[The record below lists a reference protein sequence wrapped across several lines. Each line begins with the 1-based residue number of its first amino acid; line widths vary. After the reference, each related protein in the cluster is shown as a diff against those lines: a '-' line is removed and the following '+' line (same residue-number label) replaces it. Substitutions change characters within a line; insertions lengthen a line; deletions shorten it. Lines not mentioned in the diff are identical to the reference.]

1 MTAPT
6 IAITMGDPAGIGPEI
21 VARALAEGEVRAA
34 CQPVVVGDPRIMA
47 RAVELVQAPLRV
59 RSVQAVRGAGTDPS
73 TLDVLP
79 AGAVDPETLKPGTL
93 DARWGEAAAA
103 CCRKAVELAKA
114 GDVAGIT
121 SAPFNKEAF
130 HMAGYQALDDMTY
143 FEERFAN
150 GEAYQVGEVAGIWT
164 TPVTFHVAFR
174 AIPDLITKEAV
185 LAKIRTLH
193 RVMQAAKVDR
203 PTIGVVALNVHG
215 GEGGMFGREEID
227 VIAPA
232 IQQAKQEGFPVS
244 GPVPPDSAFPLA
256 LRGDF
261 RGLVLMYHDQANI
274 GRKIIGRDQPGVSLF
289 LGMPVPVVTVP
300 HGTAYD
306 IAWKGVAKHGMMVG
320 AITMASALASAG
332 NSPHSP
338 GGPSGETE

>member
-1 MTAPT
+1 MSQPLVAV
-6 IAITMGDPAGIGPEI
+6 TMGDPAGIGPEI
-21 VARALAEGEVRAA
+21 VARALTEPGVRKV
-34 CQPVVVGDPRIMA
+34 CRPVVVGDPRIVF
-47 RAVELVQAPLRV
+47 RAMELAKGGLVVRTATSLQA
-59 RSVQAVRGAGTDPS
+59 AGSDPG
-73 TLDVLP
+73 TLDVVP
-79 AGAVDPETLKPGTL
+79 AGELPPDTLKPGTL

-130 HMAGYQALDDMTY
+130 HMAGYKAMDDMTY
-143 FEERFAN
+143 FEECFSK

-174 AIPDLITKEAV
+174 AIPDLITTASV
-185 LAKIRTLH
+185 LAKIRSLDK
-193 RVMQAAKVDR
+193 VLKAAQVSPAR
-203 PTIGVVALNVHG
+203 MGVVALNVHC

-227 VIAPA
+227 VITPA
-232 IQQAKQEGFPVS
+232 IQQAKAEGFNVA

-256 LRGDF
+256 LRGDYQ
-261 RGLVLMYHDQANI
+261 GLVLMYHDQANI

-289 LGMPVPVVTVP
+289 LGMPVPVVTTP

-306 IAWKGVAKHGMMVG
+306 IAWKGIAKHNMVAR
-320 AITMASALASAG
+320 AITMAAALAG
-332 NSPHSP
+332 K
-338 GGPSGETE
+338 GL

>member
-1 MTAPT
+1 MSRPT
-6 IAITMGDPAGIGPEI
+6 IAVTMGDPAGVGPEI
-21 VARALAEGEVRAA
+21 VARALVELELRAA
-34 CQPVVVGDPRIMA
+34 CHPVVLGDPRLLF
-47 RAVELVQAPLRV
+47 RAMELVRGGLTV
-59 RSVQAVRGAGTDPS
+59 RTVETAQGAGTDPD
-73 TLDVLP
+73 TVDVLP
-79 AGAVDPETLKPGTL
+79 AGTLPPEALKPGTL

-114 GDVAGIT
+114 GEVAGIT

-130 HMAGYQALDDMTY
+130 HMAGYKAMDDMTY
-143 FEERFAN
+143 FEECFAK

-174 AIPDLITKEAV
+174 AIPDLITTESV
-185 LAKIRTLH
+185 LAKIRSLD
-193 RVMQAAKVDR
+193 RVLKAAKVN
-203 PTIGVVALNVHG
+203 PAKIGVVALNVHG

-227 VIAPA
+227 VIGPA
-232 IQQAKQEGFPVS
+232 IKQAKAEGFDVA

-256 LRGDF
+256 LRGDY

-289 LGMPVPVVTVP
+289 LGMPVPVGTVP

-306 IAWKGVAKHGMMVG
+306 IAWKGVAKHSMIVR
-320 AITMASALASAG
+320 AITMTAALAG
-332 NSPHSP
+332 K
-338 GGPSGETE
+338 GL